1 MMEIIIVAIALPLVL
16 LLAWLVDQKKNIYKN
31 MDWYDDEEF

>member
-1 MMEIIIVAIALPLVL
+1 MELIIMAIALPIVL
-16 LLAWLVDQKKNIYKN
+16 LLAWITDLKKNVYKD